1 MRHTPQ
7 QGLSLLQGIN
17 KFNRS
22 LSEFLSD
29 AIMDKL
35 FKRRLYAEID
45 SYLHHNAVNSTLF
58 LPGYSVKMII
68 DHLVHNPLIFKYV
81 SPNILHQKCYFMCHI
96 NGKCST
102 ITYFVKLVL
111 YQPQTLAVGF
121 PTITHISFSQN
132 NMAKHSGNCLHYHC

>member
-81 SPNILHQKCYFMCHI
+81 SPNILRQKCCFMRHI

-102 ITYFVKLVL
+102 ITYFCETCIILTPNPSSRVPYNDSYL
-111 YQPQTLAVGF
+111 F
-121 PTITHISFSQN
+121 F
-132 NMAKHSGNCLHYHC
+132 